1 MNTEQKKL
9 LKRYNNRLLVK
20 TISIFKLPM
29 AFLAGLKIVHIDEEV
44 CRVSTRLTFL
54 TKNPFRS
61 TYFAVLS
68 MAAELSTGLYALLF
82 TTGIQPSVAV
92 IITGLNA
99 RFLKKATGTT
109 IFTCREGEKLRQA
122 VVQARET
129 GEPAA
134 TTVKSIGKNEAG
146 ETVAEF
152 EFTWSFKQRTV

>member
-1 MNTEQKKL
+1 
-9 LKRYNNRLLVK
+9 
-20 TISIFKLPM
+20 M

-44 CRVSTRLTFL
+44 CRISTRLTFL

-82 TTGIQPSVAV
+82 TTGVHPGVAL

-99 RFLKKATGTT
+99 KFLKKATGTT

-129 GEPAA
+129 GEAA
-134 TTVKSIGKNEAG
+134 VTTVKSVGKNEVG

>member
-44 CRVSTRLTFL
+44 CRISTRLTFL

>member
-129 GEPAA
+129 GEAA
-134 TTVKSIGKNEAG
+134 VTTVKSVGKNEVG

-152 EFTWSFKQRTV
+152 EFTWSFKLRTG

>member
-122 VVQARET
+122 VVQALET

>member
-1 MNTEQKKL
+1 
-9 LKRYNNRLLVK
+9 
-20 TISIFKLPM
+20 M

-129 GEPAA
+129 GEAA
-134 TTVKSIGKNEAG
+134 VTTVKSVGKNEVG

-152 EFTWSFKQRTV
+152 EFTWSFKQRIV

>member
-29 AFLAGLKIVHIDEEV
+29 AFLAGLKIVHIDEHV
-44 CRVSTRLTFL
+44 SRVSTRLSFI

-82 TTGIQPSVAV
+82 ITSIQPSVAV

>member
-1 MNTEQKKL
+1 
-9 LKRYNNRLLVK
+9 
-20 TISIFKLPM
+20 M

-122 VVQARET
+122 VIQALET

>member
-82 TTGIQPSVAV
+82 ITGIKPSVAV

>member
-1 MNTEQKKL
+1 
-9 LKRYNNRLLVK
+9 
-20 TISIFKLPM
+20 M

-44 CRVSTRLTFL
+44 CRISTRLTFL

-122 VVQARET
+122 VV
-129 GEPAA
+129 
-134 TTVKSIGKNEAG
+134 
-146 ETVAEF
+146 
-152 EFTWSFKQRTV
+152 

>member
-122 VVQARET
+122 VVQNRET
-129 GEPAA
+129 CEAA
-134 TTVKSIGKNEAG
+134 VTTVKSVGKNEVG

-152 EFTWSFKQRTV
+152 EFTWSFKQRIV

>member
-1 MNTEQKKL
+1 MNTEQNKL
-9 LKRYNNRLLVK
+9 LKRYNSRFLFK
-20 TISIFKLPM
+20 TVSFFKLPL
-29 AFLAGLKIVHIDEEV
+29 AFFTGLKIVHIDEHV
-44 CRVSTRLTFL
+44 SKVSTRLSFI

-82 TTGIQPSVAV
+82 ITGIQPSVAV

-122 VVQARET
+122 VIQARET

>member
-1 MNTEQKKL
+1 
-9 LKRYNNRLLVK
+9 
-20 TISIFKLPM
+20 M

-109 IFTCREGEKLRQA
+109 IFTCREGEKLRPA

-129 GEPAA
+129 GEAA
-134 TTVKSIGKNEAG
+134 VTTVKSVGKIVGG

>member
-129 GEPAA
+129 GEAA
-134 TTVKSIGKNEAG
+134 VTTVKSVGKNEVG

-152 EFTWSFKQRTV
+152 EFTWSFKQRIG

>member
-92 IITGLNA
+92 IINGLNA

>member
-1 MNTEQKKL
+1 MTTEQKKL

>member
-82 TTGIQPSVAV
+82 ITSIQPSVAV

-122 VVQARET
+122 VIQGLET

>member
-44 CRVSTRLTFL
+44 CRISTRLTFL

-129 GEPAA
+129 GEAA
-134 TTVKSIGKNEAG
+134 VTTVKSVGKNEVG

-152 EFTWSFKQRTV
+152 EFTWSFKQRIV

>member
-29 AFLAGLKIVHIDEEV
+29 AFLAGLKIVHIDEKV
-44 CRVSTRLTFL
+44 CRISTRLTFL

-82 TTGIQPSVAV
+82 PTGIQPSVAV

>member
-129 GEPAA
+129 GEAA
-134 TTVKSIGKNEAG
+134 VTTVKSVGKNEVG

>member
-9 LKRYNNRLLVK
+9 LKRYNSRFLFNTV
-20 TISIFKLPM
+20 SFFKLPL
-29 AFLAGLKIVHIDEEV
+29 AFFAGLKIVHIDEHV
-44 CRVSTRLTFL
+44 SRVSTRLSFI

-82 TTGIQPSVAV
+82 ITGIQPSVAV

-109 IFTCREGEKLRQA
+109 IFTCQEGEKLRQA
-122 VVQARET
+122 VVQALET
-129 GEPAA
+129 GEAA
-134 TTVKSIGKNEAG
+134 VTTVKSIGKNEAG

>member
-9 LKRYNNRLLVK
+9 LKRYNSRFLFNTV
-20 TISIFKLPM
+20 SFFKLPL
-29 AFLAGLKIVHIDEEV
+29 AFFAGLKIVHIDEHV
-44 CRVSTRLTFL
+44 SRVSTRLSFI

-82 TTGIQPSVAV
+82 ITGIQPSVAV

-109 IFTCREGEKLRQA
+109 IFTCREGKKLRQA
-122 VVQARET
+122 VVQALET

>member
-44 CRVSTRLTFL
+44 CRISTRLTFL

-129 GEPAA
+129 GEAA
-134 TTVKSIGKNEAG
+134 VTTVKSVGKNEVG

-152 EFTWSFKQRTV
+152 EITWSFKQRIG